1 MRIKIIKN
9 IIDFKL
15 LKNEWFLLCE
25 VANNKSLFQSFDF
38 NYFSWIYE
46 LNNSINKLSI
56 VVVYDEEVLK
66 AIFPFYID
74 FRKKVR
80 FINDDHADFC
90 DYISNDFNDINVVIE
105 LIKSE
110 FRVNFFSLINLKSDA
125 KLLMHN
131 RSIYINILNAESS
144 AYSVLELVKGNFP
157 NNSNK
162 YRSKQKTEFRRV
174 IKKNL
179 NKEHVIISSNNT
191 AFPYKSI
198 LLLRKE
204 MIDSGLRSK
213 NFLPNSQLRIIEE
226 LYSKDKIIISAV
238 KGDSK
243 IHALSF
249 IVKDIDEYLIWI
261 DLYDSNIM
269 VNIFNYISLFTSQ
282 SLNESVKFNFG
293 RGNYSYKKANFLPQI
308 FCLNSLFIFPSV
320 TKKWRFIFN
329 SFIIDLIKKLYKKIN
344 T

>member
-9 IIDFKL
+9 SNDFKL
-15 LKNEWFLLCE
+15 LKNEWFTLCE
-25 VANNKSLFQSFDF
+25 VANHKSLFQSFDF

-46 LNNSINKLSI
+46 LNNSVNKLSI
-56 VVVYDEEVLK
+56 VVVYDEEIIK

-74 FRKKVR
+74 CRKKVR

-90 DYISNDFNDINVVIE
+90 DYISNDFDDINIVVK
-105 LIKSE
+105 LICSE

-125 KLLMHN
+125 NLLALN
-131 RSIYINILNAESS
+131 RSIYIKNLNVKSS
-144 AYSVLELVKGNFP
+144 AYSVLELVKGDFP

-162 YRSKQKTEFRRV
+162 YRSKQKTEFRR
-174 IKKNL
+174 INKKNL
-179 NKEHVIISSNNT
+179 NKEHVIISCNNI
-191 AFPYKSI
+191 AFPSKLI
-198 LLLRKE
+198 FLLRKE

-213 NFLPNSQLRIIEE
+213 NFLPKSQLKLIEE
-226 LYSKDKIIISAV
+226 LYRKDKIIISAV
-238 KGDSK
+238 KSDSK
-243 IHALSF
+243 IHAISF

-261 DLYDSNIM
+261 DLYDSSIM
-269 VNIFNYISLFTSQ
+269 VNIFNYISLFTSL

-293 RGNYSYKKANFLPQI
+293 RGNYPYKKANFLPQT

-320 TKKWRFIFN
+320 AKKWRFIFE
-329 SFIIDLIKKLYKKIN
+329 SFIIDLIKKIYKKIK